1 MAQYVT
7 CEYCGS
13 NLDFG
18 EQCDCRKEKGVPPQP
33 VHPKGKHPTHSISP
47 KQQIVNMFGGK
58 RYGY

>member
-33 VHPKGKHPTHSISP
+33 VHPKEKSLIHSISP
-47 KQQIVNMFGGK
+47 KQWFVNRLGGK
-58 RYGY
+58 RYGH